1 MANHTFQDKN
11 AIVTGAS
18 DGIGRATALAL
29 ARQGAH
35 IVLAGR
41 RQNILEQVASE
52 IHRLNRKTLVVS
64 TDVTD
69 QAQVDKLV
77 GTAIEQWGRID
88 ILISNAGEYIRA
100 PVESLTKDDIQRS
113 LAVNFYGGV
122 YCILAT
128 LPHMRRQGGGHI
140 VVVTSMDGK
149 KGIPPDAPYAAAKY
163 ALNGFVDVV
172 RQELHGTGVYISNVL
187 PGRVDTKM
195 IETLRFSWVSA
206 KISSDQVASATL
218 KAIEK
223 RKPIVILPVQAM
235 LLYYLDVISPRLGD
249 WLARSLRLEGWE

>member
-1 MANHTFQDKN
+1 
-11 AIVTGAS
+11 
-18 DGIGRATALAL
+18 
-29 ARQGAH
+29 
-35 IVLAGR
+35 
-41 RQNILEQVASE
+41 
-52 IHRLNRKTLVVS
+52 
-64 TDVTD
+64 
-69 QAQVDKLV
+69 
-77 GTAIEQWGRID
+77 
-88 ILISNAGEYIRA
+88 
-100 PVESLTKDDIQRS
+100 
-113 LAVNFYGGV
+113 
-122 YCILAT
+122 
-128 LPHMRRQGGGHI
+128 MRRQGGGHI

-163 ALNGFVDVV
+163 ALTGFVDVV

>member
-1 MANHTFQDKN
+1 VANHTFQDKN

-52 IHRLNRKTLVVS
+52 IHRLNQKTLVVS

-77 GTAIEQWGRID
+77 GTTIEQWGRID

-163 ALNGFVDVV
+163 ALTGFLDVV